1 MTTIV
6 LIGCQWG
13 DEGKGKITD
22 YLADKFDIVARY
34 QGGSN
39 AGHTVIFGGKKFKFH
54 HLPSGIVHKDKL
66 AVIGNG
72 VVVDYEILNEEIED
86 LKRSGYS
93 CNNLRISDR
102 AHLVMPYH
110 KLLDELEE
118 ESRKKKIGTTKRG
131 IGPCYASKV
140 ERVGVRVCDLFDGF
154 AVNVDGILA
163 SINRRIKNFDGT
175 KIERKEF
182 LEYCNNARKILK
194 PYICDASKLLND
206 AIDNEKKVLLEGAQG
221 TLLDLDHGTYPFV
234 TSSNTTAG
242 NGATGVGIGPN
253 KIDKVVGV
261 SKAYTTRVGEGPMVT
276 ELKDEVG
283 KHLLEKG
290 MEYGTTTG
298 RPRRCGYLDLVIL
311 KYAQRIN
318 GLNAIALT
326 KIDVLEGL
334 RKVKVCVAYEKD
346 GKETR
351 ELPPHI
357 EGYKP
362 VYEEQEG
369 WERSYEKGLTGEVMK
384 YIDFIEK
391 ETKVPVSIVSYG
403 SSREKTEMLKE
414 LV

>member
-72 VVVDYEILNEEIED
+72 VVVDCEILNEEIED

-194 PYICDASKLLND
+194 PYIL
-206 AIDNEKKVLLEGAQG
+206 
-221 TLLDLDHGTYPFV
+221 
-234 TSSNTTAG
+234 
-242 NGATGVGIGPN
+242 
-253 KIDKVVGV
+253 
-261 SKAYTTRVGEGPMVT
+261 
-276 ELKDEVG
+276 
-283 KHLLEKG
+283 
-290 MEYGTTTG
+290 
-298 RPRRCGYLDLVIL
+298 RR
-311 KYAQRIN
+311 
-318 GLNAIALT
+318 
-326 KIDVLEGL
+326 
-334 RKVKVCVAYEKD
+334 
-346 GKETR
+346 
-351 ELPPHI
+351 
-357 EGYKP
+357 
-362 VYEEQEG
+362 
-369 WERSYEKGLTGEVMK
+369 
-384 YIDFIEK
+384 F
-391 ETKVPVSIVSYG
+391 
-403 SSREKTEMLKE
+403 KTPE
-414 LV
+414 